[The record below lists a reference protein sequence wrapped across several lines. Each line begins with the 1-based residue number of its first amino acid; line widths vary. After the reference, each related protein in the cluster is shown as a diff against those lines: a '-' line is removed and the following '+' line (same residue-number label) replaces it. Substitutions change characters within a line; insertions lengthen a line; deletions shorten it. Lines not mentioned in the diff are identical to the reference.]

1 MVGSR
6 WLHLARRRAAPIVV
20 LGLVWSGL
28 LQAPAAAGAGSG
40 PILIQG
46 RLVRAGQGAP
56 GALRVYVKGYP
67 STDPRDEG
75 ALRLLSEATAASD
88 GGFSLTLADD
98 ARLRRIGKTNGGYV
112 AFTVFGYDGGGVAT
126 AVFSRRFDGV
136 RWRSAHREQPL
147 RIDLSQARADPELAA
162 RMPSCLIWAYLIK
175 TGNYWTDVGEY
186 HSTKNM
192 SGTFTYGKTA
202 DSDIGVGTSIDY
214 GSTWSIKGTVHA
226 GNSLGASYTWT
237 IPADKGNRVRS
248 IFEYD
253 WNDWYCDALYLD
265 TEVTAEQW
273 NGSQTVG
280 DDNHFLD
287 YQCDDKHAQYENTII
302 EGGSFDRLSKD
313 FVTFSW
319 AAKVF
324 GYDAYTSQSG
334 ASTWVQL
341 HLHSDKY
348 AHIIC
353 GDDDFPVRSHRV
365 YAGK

>member
-1 MVGSR
+1 MVVN
-6 WLHLARRRAAPIVV
+6 ARRLDRATRRAPLVLV

-28 LQAPAAAGAGSG
+28 VHTTAAADRGA
-40 PILIQG
+40 ILVQG
-46 RLVRAGQGAP
+46 RLERAARGTPGTVRA
-56 GALRVYVKGYP
+56 YVKGY
-67 STDPRDEG
+67 SSADRKDG
-75 ALRLLSEATAASD
+75 SALQVLSEAVAAPD
-88 GGFSLTLADD
+88 GNFTLRLAND
-98 ARLRRIGKTNGGYV
+98 ARLSRLGRTNGGYL
-112 AFTVFGYDGGGVAT
+112 AFTIFAFDDTGVTT
-126 AVFSRRFDGV
+126 AVFSRRFDGAG
-136 RWRSAHREQPL
+136 WRSAHRERPL
-147 RIDLSQARADPELAA
+147 RLDLSTGRTDAALAA
-162 RMPSCLIWAYLIK
+162 RMRSCLVWPYLIK
-175 TGNYWTDVGEY
+175 TGNYWTDIGEY

-192 SGTFTYGKTA
+192 SGSFTYGKTA
-202 DSDIGVGTSIDY
+202 DSDVGVGISTDF
-214 GSTWSIKGTVHA
+214 GGTWSIRGTVHA

-237 IPADKGNRVRS
+237 IPADKGNRVRT

-265 TEVTAEQW
+265 TEVTAETW

-280 DDNHFLD
+280 ADNHFLD
-287 YQCDDKHAQYENTII
+287 YQCDDTHAQYENTII
-302 EGGSFDRLSKD
+302 EGGSFDRVSKD

-324 GYDAYTSQSG
+324 GFDAYTSQSG

-348 AHIIC
+348 AHVIC